1 MRRIHLIEIGICVS
15 LVAAACAP
23 SPEEIAQ
30 ATAGAATATAASWT
44 ATPSATPT
52 ATATPTASP
61 TATETATATASPTRT
76 STPTPE
82 NTLTPT
88 ATATATVPPPTL
100 TFTPSATVPA
110 PFFPQS
116 TIMTWDVNEFA
127 KEVREVDANWTQF
140 LTYFRNAV
148 SNGYSISCGT
158 FRPLWIDTVVG
169 QVAFTEVPPEWYGV
183 YYEYRVIVNDIVL
196 TVQPMQPPCDTSGG
210 GTITGEQVQAI
221 LAGLENAVPRAQ
233 DLNRRVQAMP
243 R

>member
-1 MRRIHLIEIGICVS
+1 MRPIYLLNGLALAGLI
-15 LVAAACAP
+15 VAACGP
-23 SPEEIAQ
+23 TPEEIAQ
-30 ATAGAATATAASWT
+30 ATSVSASATVAAWT
-44 ATPSATPT
+44 PTPSVTPT
-52 ATATPTASP
+52 ETATPTASP
-61 TATETATATASPTRT
+61 TATATATATASPTRT
-76 STPTPE
+76 STPTPK

-100 TFTPSATVPA
+100 TFTPSATIPA

-148 SNGYSISCGT
+148 NNGSGISCST